1 MLINA
6 VEMNDIGVDY
16 ENFTK
21 HTVALVQ
28 ITVFLI
34 HYSSCTYSKC
44 IALERRYICNK
55 KNNQF
60 AFLCRGCSKVFH
72 HHAHLS
78 VYYNMRIVIFLA
90 LLHWYI
96 ALII

>member
-16 ENFTK
+16 ENCTK

-55 KNNQF
+55 KIT
-60 AFLCRGCSKVFH
+60 S
-72 HHAHLS
+72 
-78 VYYNMRIVIFLA
+78 
-90 LLHWYI
+90 LLFCVGDVQKFFTIMHI
-96 ALII
+96 CLFTVT